1 LRLDKPVSKILLADD
16 NTHAQ
21 RMGSQILSQ
30 EGHEVITVSNGDQVL
45 QFLGEHR
52 PDVCIVDTRMPGP
65 SGIELCRQ
73 IKANK
78 SLKAVKVVLLAG
90 PLEPFDAGEAES
102 VGSDGVLHKPLDAF
116 TLIETV
122 NSLIEEMKSEV
133 LQNWDERL
141 PDEPSPVTQPRDAP
155 QPPAAENPPPAEEKS
170 GNPGQTVVSSNRSVP
185 EARSVQ
191 AKAPASKMADTIN
204 QPAVGVNGSLPA
216 DLVEDFASIVD
227 QALGTSEREEQ
238 LRSRVEQTVN
248 EVLSAAMPGIAE
260 RIIDRVMTIC
270 QED

>member
-1 LRLDKPVSKILLADD
+1 
-16 NTHAQ
+16 
-21 RMGSQILSQ
+21 MGSQILSQ

-73 IKANK
+73 IKADK
-78 SLKAVKVVLLAG
+78 SLRAIKVVLLAG
-90 PLEPFDAGEAES
+90 PLEPFDPGEAES

-133 LQNWDERL
+133 LENWS
-141 PDEPSPVTQPRDAP
+141 EPPPAAQPAAPPP
-155 QPPAAENPPPAEEKS
+155 QPPAPAVTKPVAAVKGGVAPQSVVSSDEGAPEPPPA
-170 GNPGQTVVSSNRSVP
+170 
-185 EARSVQ
+185 
-191 AKAPASKMADTIN
+191 KAPRQATSMAETSN
-204 QPAVGVNGSLPA
+204 QPAAGVNGSLPA

-238 LRSRVEQTVN
+238 LRARVEQTVN

-260 RIIDRVMTIC
+260 RIIERVMVIC

>member
-1 LRLDKPVSKILLADD
+1 VSKILLADD

-45 QFLGEHR
+45 EFLSHHR

-73 IKANK
+73 IKADK
-78 SLKAVKVVLLAG
+78 SLKTIKVVLLAG

-133 LQNWDERL
+133 LENWNAGEAESQQ
-141 PDEPSPVTQPRDAP
+141 EPRPAAPPPQKPTPPPPPVATQPRS
-155 QPPAAENPPPAEEKS
+155 EEK
-170 GNPGQTVVSSNRSVP
+170 GGIAARTMVSSDEGVP
-185 EARSVQ
+185 DARPARSTRQ
-191 AKAPASKMADTIN
+191 ATKVAETGN
-204 QPAVGVNGSLPA
+204 QPAAGVNGSLPA

-238 LRSRVEQTVN
+238 LRARVEQTVN

-260 RIIDRVMTIC
+260 RIIERVMTIC

>member
-1 LRLDKPVSKILLADD
+1 
-16 NTHAQ
+16 
-21 RMGSQILSQ
+21 MGSQILSQ

-45 QFLGEHR
+45 EFLGHHR

-73 IKANK
+73 IKADK
-78 SLKAVKVVLLAG
+78 SLKTIKVVLLAG
-90 PLEPFDAGEAES
+90 PLEPFDPGEAES

-133 LQNWDERL
+133 LENWNADKAESQPEPRPAAPPPQN
-141 PDEPSPVTQPRDAP
+141 PTPPPPAATQPRS
-155 QPPAAENPPPAEEKS
+155 EEK
-170 GNPGQTVVSSNRSVP
+170 GGIAARTMVSSDEGVS
-185 EARSVQ
+185 EARP
-191 AKAPASKMADTIN
+191 AKSTRQTTKVADTSN
-204 QPAVGVNGSLPA
+204 QPAAGVNGSLPA

-238 LRSRVEQTVN
+238 LRARVEQTVN

-260 RIIDRVMTIC
+260 RIIERVMTIC

>member
-1 LRLDKPVSKILLADD
+1 
-16 NTHAQ
+16 
-21 RMGSQILSQ
+21 MGSQILSQ

-73 IKANK
+73 IKADK
-78 SLKAVKVVLLAG
+78 SLRAIKVVLLAG
-90 PLEPFDAGEAES
+90 PLEPFDPGEAES

-133 LQNWDERL
+133 LENWS
-141 PDEPSPVTQPRDAP
+141 EPPPAAQPEAQPAAQETAQTAARTP
-155 QPPAAENPPPAEEKS
+155 QPPTPAATKPEAVEQGGVARKS
-170 GNPGQTVVSSNRSVP
+170 VVSSDEGAP
-185 EARSVQ
+185 EAPPARSPRQ
-191 AKAPASKMADTIN
+191 ATSMAETSN
-204 QPAVGVNGSLPA
+204 QPAAGANGSLPA

-238 LRSRVEQTVN
+238 LRARVEQTVN

-260 RIIDRVMTIC
+260 RIIERVMVIC

>member
-1 LRLDKPVSKILLADD
+1 
-16 NTHAQ
+16 
-21 RMGSQILSQ
+21 MGSQILTQ

-73 IKANK
+73 IKGDK
-78 SLKAVKVVLLAG
+78 SLKSIKVVLLAG
-90 PLEPFDAGEAES
+90 PLEPFDPGEAES

-133 LQNWDERL
+133 LENWR
-141 PDEPSPVTQPRDAP
+141 
-155 QPPAAENPPPAEEKS
+155 AAEPESQPEPRSVPAPPPAPAPSPIASEPRTDDRVGVAAK
-170 GNPGQTVVSSNRSVP
+170 TVLSSDEGAL
-185 EARSVQ
+185 EARPAKPARQ
-191 AKAPASKMADTIN
+191 ATRMADTSN
-204 QPAVGVNGSLPA
+204 QPAAGVNGSLPA

-238 LRSRVEQTVN
+238 LRARVEQTVN

-260 RIIDRVMTIC
+260 RIIERVMMIC
-270 QED
+270 QDD

>member
-1 LRLDKPVSKILLADD
+1 
-16 NTHAQ
+16 
-21 RMGSQILSQ
+21 MGSQILSQ

-45 QFLGEHR
+45 EFLGEHR

-78 SLKAVKVVLLAG
+78 SLKAIKVVLLAG
-90 PLEPFDAGEAES
+90 PLEPFDPGEAES

-133 LQNWDERL
+133 LQNWDAAGPEVH
-141 PDEPSPVTQPRDAP
+141 PAAP
-155 QPPAAENPPPAEEKS
+155 PQAVAPPPAASKPPAPIQPAAAEKIGRRVES
-170 GNPGQTVVSSNRSVP
+170 VVSSEEGAP
-185 EARSVQ
+185 EVRPARTTRQ
-191 AKAPASKMADTIN
+191 ATKMADTGN
-204 QPAVGVNGSLPA
+204 QPAAGVNGSLPA
-216 DLVEDFASIVD
+216 DLLEDFASIVD

-248 EVLSAAMPGIAE
+248 EVLSAAMPAIAE
-260 RIIDRVMTIC
+260 RIIERVMMIC

>member
-1 LRLDKPVSKILLADD
+1 MSKILLADD

-21 RMGSQILSQ
+21 RMGSQILTQ

-73 IKANK
+73 IKSDK
-78 SLKAVKVVLLAG
+78 SLKSIKVVLLAG
-90 PLEPFDAGEAES
+90 PLEPFDPGEAES

-133 LQNWDERL
+133 LENWR
-141 PDEPSPVTQPRDAP
+141 
-155 QPPAAENPPPAEEKS
+155 AAEPEARPEPPSAPPPAPPAPIANKPRS
-170 GNPGQTVVSSNRSVP
+170 DDRVGVAARTVLSSDQGAP
-185 EARSVQ
+185 EARPAKPARQ
-191 AKAPASKMADTIN
+191 ATRMAETSN
-204 QPAVGVNGSLPA
+204 QPAAGVNGSLPA

-238 LRSRVEQTVN
+238 LRARVEQTVN

-260 RIIDRVMTIC
+260 RIIERVMMIC